1 MNDDFASNPY
11 RTHLETILKTLPSSP
26 GVYQYF
32 DKQGSVIYVGK
43 AKNLKNRVL
52 SYFRSE
58 SNLSAKTR
66 VLVRKIA
73 DIKLVVVA
81 SETEAL
87 LLECNLIK
95 QFKPKYNILLK
106 DDKSYPWI
114 CISNE
119 AFPRVFTT
127 RRRTKDGSL
136 YFGPYPNGR
145 QLKEITD
152 LIRKLFRY
160 RTCTQ
165 TMTAETIA
173 RNRHRACLNY
183 QIKLCNA
190 PCEGLITQAEYAETI
205 NEIKKI
211 LRGDFNWVKRELKN
225 SMYRYASE
233 LQFEKAEE
241 IKNRLSLLESYTA
254 KTVILSDS
262 SLDVEAYDYVTF
274 DQSIIVHAL
283 KVVSGSLIGSI
294 STQVDCKLS
303 ETEDEL
309 FTQAII
315 QMRESLAWNAKEIVL
330 PRLLDLPE
338 DYVKQS
344 IGLSG
349 NRKHLLELCHRNA
362 TFAKSDKIKQ
372 ETVLDPE
379 RWSNRIVEQ
388 MQKDLQ
394 LPKPPRYMEC
404 FDNSNIQGN
413 FPVASCVVFR
423 EGKPSKREYKHFNIK
438 TVEGPDD
445 FASMREILFRRYGRL
460 KAEGK
465 PLPDLII
472 VDGGKGQLS
481 SAVEVLGSL
490 DLLDKVTVIGI
501 AKRLEEIYFPNEQ
514 YPLCVDKRSNSL
526 KVIQHIRDEA
536 HRFGIT
542 FHRNKR
548 SKGTFRSEL
557 SDIEGIGTKTA
568 QNLLLRFSSV
578 KQVSEASLEDIAS
591 CIGKSKAQKV
601 YSHFHKGE
609 ADY

>member
-1 MNDDFASNPY
+1 MNDDFASNPFKA
-11 RTHLETILKTLPSSP
+11 HLEKIIKTLPSLP

-43 AKNLKNRVL
+43 AKNLKNRVN

-95 QFKPKYNILLK
+95 QYKPKYNILLK

-114 CISNE
+114 CVSNE
-119 AFPRVFTT
+119 TFPRVFTT
-127 RRRTKDGSL
+127 RRRIKDGSL

-165 TMTAETIA
+165 AMTEETIA

-190 PCEGLITQAEYAETI
+190 PCEGLISKEEYGETI

-225 SMYRYASE
+225 KMYQYASE
-233 LQFEKAEE
+233 LQFERAEE
-241 IKNRLSLLESYTA
+241 IKNRLTLLENYTA
-254 KTVILSDS
+254 KTVVLTDS
-262 SLDVEAYDYVTF
+262 SLDVEAYDYVPF

-283 KVVSGSLIGSI
+283 KVVGGSLIGSI

-303 ETEDEL
+303 ETEEEL

-315 QMRESLAWNAKEIVL
+315 QMRENLGWNAKEIVV

-338 DYVKQS
+338 DYVRQT

-362 TFAKSDKIKQ
+362 VFAKSDNIKQ
-372 ETVLDPE
+372 QTGLDPE
-379 RWSNRIVEQ
+379 RWSNRIIEQ

-423 EGKPSKREYKHFNIK
+423 DGKPSKKEYKHFNIK

-501 AKRLEEIYFPNEQ
+501 AKRLEEIYFPGEQ

-548 SKGTFRSEL
+548 SKGTFRTEL
-557 SDIEGIGTKTA
+557 CEIEGIGTTTA
-568 QNLLLRFSSV
+568 QNLLLRFKSV
-578 KQVSEASLEDIAS
+578 KQISQTPLEDLTA

-609 ADY
+609 